1 MFLVTVIFLIEFIFL
16 FFFLFRAQ
24 THWVCDTRHAPVF
37 TFLHFIEQLPRHLWT
52 VDPFS
57 ISCLKGVFIWFFFRT
72 ELRKCIAE
80 NIKYNRKKKR
90 KPFICHVID
99 GFKSWKI
106 LPFCYPGLDYQITK
120 QQINGKQLIFRENT
134 RWCFSVRRKGEQ
146 NQI

>member
-37 TFLHFIEQLPRHLWT
+37 TFLHFIEQLPRRLWT

-72 ELRKCIAE
+72 ELRKSIAE
-80 NIKYNRKKKR
+80 NIKYNRKKKENR
-90 KPFICHVID
+90 LFAMY
-99 GFKSWKI
+99 SMASS
-106 LPFCYPGLDYQITK
+106 
-120 QQINGKQLIFRENT
+120 REKFFFFAT
-134 RWCFSVRRKGEQ
+134 LV
-146 NQI
+146 